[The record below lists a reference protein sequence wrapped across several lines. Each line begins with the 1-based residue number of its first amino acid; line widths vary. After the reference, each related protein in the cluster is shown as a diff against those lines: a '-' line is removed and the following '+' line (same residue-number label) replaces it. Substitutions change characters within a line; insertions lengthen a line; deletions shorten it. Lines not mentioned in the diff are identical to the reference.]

1 MLVLFAFYLMGLGPK
16 MTPESV
22 NSKTDFVQFVA
33 RLRADLT
40 ENPDAWENPT
50 LDRFLEAMAAWV
62 AASDDYY
69 RNLGSPV
76 PDNVTW
82 RFFAEALTAAR
93 SYE

>member
-22 NSKTDFVQFVA
+22 NSKTDLVQFVA

-69 RNLGSPV
+69 RV
-76 PDNVTW
+76 
-82 RFFAEALTAAR
+82 
-93 SYE
+93 